1 MKESGYN
8 LNSWIGVASKNHI
21 EIGVAGGFCQLC
33 HGKSAPLNRMKS
45 GDWLIY
51 YTPKHHFKTKEPC
64 QDFIAIGQILL
75 GKAYSFEMAPGF
87 IPVRRDIDLKK
98 YSIRSVTSNC

>member
-1 MKESGYN
+1 M
-8 LNSWIGVASKNHI
+8 SW
-21 EIGVAGGFCQLC
+21 EI
-33 HGKSAPLNRMKS
+33 S
-45 GDWLIY
+45 
-51 YTPKHHFKTKEPC
+51 
-64 QDFIAIGQILL
+64 AIGQILL